1 MKMEI
6 QLRIIRMSQNLHVNI
21 RFGYHFLCDT
31 CVLELSSVISGP
43 IHFTAVAA
51 A

>member
-1 MKMEI
+1 MKIEI

-21 RFGYHFLCDT
+21 RFGYHFLCDMS
-31 CVLELSSVISGP
+31 VLELSSVISGP

-51 A
+51 G